1 MIKVESPVSAIPKIG
16 PKYKEMLEK
25 LEIFTV
31 EDLLYH
37 FPFRYDDFSITKN
50 IEGLKLGD
58 IVTVR
63 GILGPVENIFTKYGK
78 RLTRAK
84 FLDHTGEI
92 DLIWFNQT
100 YLKKSLN
107 AGKNYFLSGKVGT
120 FNNKLC
126 FISPELEQVHEGE
139 NQILENVHTGR
150 LVPIYPITYGVT
162 SKWIRGKVKL
172 ILNSENNLEEFL
184 PDEILKEKK
193 FKDVKK
199 GIESIHFPREETEA
213 KENLERFAFEE
224 LFIELLNVE
233 KKKYEWSK
241 KLKGT
246 KFKNFEEEITK
257 LVDNL
262 PFKLTNSQKTALS
275 EILGDLQKT
284 VPMNRL
290 LEGDVGTGKTILAII
305 ASYLTYLNGLKTL
318 YMAPTEILAN
328 QHFETF
334 NKILKKTDMK
344 VELETGSK
352 KKESDDWDVLVGTHA
367 LLFAKEKYKDIGLVI
382 IDEQH
387 RFGVE
392 QRGKIMDLV
401 EGKSKPHLLT
411 MTATPIPRTLALTLY
426 GDLSISVLK
435 DFPFEQRKI
444 NTKVVPEKMRQEAY
458 LWIKEKNEPT
468 FIVCPLISES
478 ESETLEEVKAAT
490 VEFENLTNGIFK
502 GIKTGLLHGRM
513 GSKEKEEIV
522 KKFRNGEIRVLVST
536 PVIEVGIDVP
546 DATVIVIESAER
558 YGLASLHQLRGR
570 VGRSDKEGYCF
581 AFMSNNSRNAYKR
594 LKYLEEC
601 DNGIKLAEKDLE
613 TRGQGD
619 IFGSIQHGFKKLKI
633 ADLGNLKMLE
643 EAKIYAQKY
652 YPKLDEYSKL
662 SEKLTQ
668 RKGRYITAN

>member
-1 MIKVESPVSAIPKIG
+1 MIKVESPVSEIPKIG
-16 PKYKEMLEK
+16 PRYKEILEK
-25 LEIFTV
+25 LGIFTV

-37 FPFRYDDFSITKN
+37 FPFRYDDFSITKT
-50 IEGLKLGD
+50 IEQLKLGD
-58 IVTVR
+58 IATVR

-84 FLDHTGEI
+84 FLNHTGEI
-92 DLIWFNQT
+92 ELIWFNQT
-100 YLKKSLN
+100 YLKKTLN
-107 AGKNYFLSGKVGT
+107 TGKNYSLSGKVGT

-126 FISPELEQVHEGE
+126 FISPELEQINEE
-139 NQILENVHTGR
+139 KNQILENVHTGR
-150 LVPIYPITYGVT
+150 LVPIYPTTYGIT

-172 ILNSENNLEEFL
+172 ILNSQNNLEEFL
-184 PDEILKEKK
+184 PDEMLKEKG
-193 FKDVKK
+193 FKDLKR
-199 GIESIHFPREETEA
+199 GIENIHFPKTEIEA

-233 KKKYEWSK
+233 KKKHEWSK
-241 KLKGT
+241 KLKGN
-246 KFKNFEEEITK
+246 KFKAFKKEATK
-257 LVDNL
+257 LVDGL
-262 PFKLTNSQKTALS
+262 PFKLTNSQKMALS
-275 EILGDLQKT
+275 EILGDLQKSI
-284 VPMNRL
+284 PMNRL
-290 LEGDVGTGKTILAII
+290 LEGDVGTGKTILAIV
-305 ASYLTYLNGLKTL
+305 ASYLAHLNNLKTL

-352 KKESDDWDVLVGTHA
+352 KKQSDDWDVLVGTHA
-367 LLFAKEKYKDIGLVI
+367 LLFAKDKYKDVGLVV

-392 QRGKIMDLV
+392 QRGKIMGLV
-401 EGKSKPHLLT
+401 EGRSKPHLLT
-411 MTATPIPRTLALTLY
+411 MTATPIPRTLTLTLY

-435 DFPFEQRKI
+435 EFPFEQRKI
-444 NTKVVPEKMRQEAY
+444 TTKVVPEKMRGEAY

-502 GIKTGLLHGRM
+502 GMKTGLLHGRM
-513 GSKEKEEIV
+513 KPKEKEEV
-522 KKFRNGEIRVLVST
+522 VRKFRNGEIKILVST

-601 DNGIKLAEKDLE
+601 KDGIKLAEKDLE

-619 IFGSIQHGFKKLKI
+619 IFGTIQHGFKKLKI

-652 YPKLDEYSKL
+652 YPKLDGYPKL

>member
-1 MIKVESPVSAIPKIG
+1 MIKVESPVSEIPKIG
-16 PKYKEMLEK
+16 PRYKEMLEK

-31 EDLLYH
+31 EDLLYY
-37 FPFRYDDFSITKN
+37 FPFRYDDFSIVKTV
-50 IEGLKLGD
+50 GQLKLGD

-78 RLTRAK
+78 GLTRAK

-92 DLIWFNQT
+92 ELIWFNQT

-107 AGKNYFLSGKVGT
+107 TGKNYSLSGKVGT

-126 FISPELEQVHEGE
+126 FISPELEQTNEGE

-150 LVPIYPITYGVT
+150 LVPIYPTTYGIT

-172 ILNSENNLEEFL
+172 ILNSQNNLEEFL
-184 PDEILKEKK
+184 PEEVLKDKK

-199 GIESIHFPREETEA
+199 GIESIHFPKSEIEA

-233 KKKYEWSK
+233 KKKHEWSK
-241 KLKGT
+241 KLKGN
-246 KFKNFEEEITK
+246 KFKAFEKETTK
-257 LVDNL
+257 LVDGL

-275 EILGDLQKT
+275 EILGDLQKSI
-284 VPMNRL
+284 PMNRL
-290 LEGDVGTGKTILAII
+290 LEGDVGTGKTILAIV
-305 ASYLTYLNGLKTL
+305 ASYLAHINNLKTL

-334 NKILKKTDMK
+334 NKILKKTNMK

-352 KKESDDWDVLVGTHA
+352 KKKSNNWDVLVGTHA
-367 LLFAKEKYKDIGLVI
+367 LLFAKDKYKDIGLVV

-392 QRGKIMDLV
+392 QRGKIMGLT
-401 EGKSKPHLLT
+401 EGNLKPHLLT

-435 DFPFEQRKI
+435 DFPFEQRRI
-444 NTKVVPEKMRQEAY
+444 ITKVVPKKMREQVY
-458 LWIKEKNEPT
+458 RWIKEKNEPT

-513 GSKEKEEIV
+513 RPKEKEEVV
-522 KKFRNGEIRVLVST
+522 KKFRNGEIKILVST

-546 DATVIVIESAER
+546 DAAVIVIESAER

-581 AFMSNNSRNAYKR
+581 TFMSNNSRNAYKR

-601 DNGIKLAEKDLE
+601 KDGIKLAEKDLE

-619 IFGSIQHGFKKLKI
+619 IFGITQHGFKKLKI

-643 EAKIYAQKY
+643 EAKICAQRY
-652 YPKLDEYSKL
+652 YPKLSGYPRL

-668 RKGRYITAN
+668 RKGRYITTN